1 MEELDRCFF
10 SSVSPSLKDRRD
22 NSALAVKLILFIHV
36 NIKLFSWLQGKSW
49 RVSIDI
55 CFTGRVTRKINV
67 YLMFPFYSSPNLTN
81 ICSFIELNA
90 SEIRLQMWTPLQET
104 ARDLCSGFQDLT
116 SARKLAE
123 LSV

>member
-1 MEELDRCFF
+1 
-10 SSVSPSLKDRRD
+10 
-22 NSALAVKLILFIHV
+22 
-36 NIKLFSWLQGKSW
+36 
-49 RVSIDI
+49 
-55 CFTGRVTRKINV
+55 
-67 YLMFPFYSSPNLTN
+67 MFPFYSSPNLTN

-104 ARDLCSGFQDLT
+104 ARDLCSGFQNLT